1 MSIGQMN
8 DKDAPVGSL
17 IIAMVAM
24 EQSGLIRALVSPE
37 ILEVLAHHVLP
48 MTSVVER
55 DLFTHAANETNG
67 AVGST
72 VLSVRW
78 GAASPAA
85 IGGRGRSC
93 QELLH
98 ADLIVD
104 EMLLL
109 HGQGLRFQKRGTS
122 SGQHFLVNFI
132 DLNGNKYV

>member
-24 EQSGLIRALVSPE
+24 EQSGLIGALIGPE
-37 ILEVLAHHVLP
+37 VLEVLAHYVLP

-78 GAASPAA
+78 GATSSAA
-85 IGGRGRSC
+85 VGRRGRSC

-109 HGQGLRFQKRGTS
+109 HTQGLRFQESGTS
-122 SGQHFLVNFI
+122 SSQHFLVNLI